1 MTILCYLFSKIK
13 KKKNLQIILFYMFS
27 QTEKIGRLNLS
38 FRASVVSG
46 SVVGL
51 KTYDIRNVDVH
62 TEELKSE
69 KQEEKQETDERKQI
83 KYLR

>member
-1 MTILCYLFSKIK
+1 M
-13 KKKNLQIILFYMFS
+13 
-27 QTEKIGRLNLS
+27 S

-51 KTYDIRNVDVH
+51 QTYDIRNVDVH

>member
-69 KQEEKQETDERKQI
+69 KQEKQETDERKQI